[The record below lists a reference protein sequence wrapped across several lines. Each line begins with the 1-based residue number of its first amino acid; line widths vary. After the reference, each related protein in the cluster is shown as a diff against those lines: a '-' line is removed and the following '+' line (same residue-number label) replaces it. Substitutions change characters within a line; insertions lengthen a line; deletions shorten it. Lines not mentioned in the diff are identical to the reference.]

1 MKEWLLNMNQYKRL
15 LLGVSS
21 PGLVNS
27 PCWQALDESFMKVLL
42 IEKPLMKMEGLHSE
56 FEGMPWKLFFISIP
70 MLFIGILLM
79 PFSKLFIIPAL
90 VVVCILLPSSM
101 AVAVISRH
109 YEDDSP
115 NYRAARSRV
124 YAFLHTA
131 WVVGVYGWLSL
142 WVVGF
147 FAIMWSLFS

>member
-1 MKEWLLNMNQYKRL
+1 
-15 LLGVSS
+15 
-21 PGLVNS
+21 
-27 PCWQALDESFMKVLL
+27 MKVLL

-79 PFSKLFIIPAL
+79 PFSKLFMIPAL

-101 AVAVISRH
+101 AVAAISRH

-115 NYRAARSRV
+115 NYRAARSRI

-131 WVVGVYGWLSL
+131 WVVGVYG
-142 WVVGF
+142 GED
-147 FAIMWSLFS
+147 FSQLCGAYFREVSSNKASQSGRTLCAPAGRR

>member
-1 MKEWLLNMNQYKRL
+1 
-15 LLGVSS
+15 
-21 PGLVNS
+21 
-27 PCWQALDESFMKVLL
+27 MKVLL

-79 PFSKLFIIPAL
+79 PFSKLFMIPAL

-101 AVAVISRH
+101 AVAAISRH

-115 NYRAARSRV
+115 NYRAARSRI

-131 WVVGVYGWLSL
+131 WVVGVYGWFSL
-142 WVVGF
+142 WGGRIFRNYVEPIFVKYHLTKP
-147 FAIMWSLFS
+147 ASLDALCAPLLAGVREQDEY